1 MIITSNSGVELGV
14 AETNVMK
21 AIAQATGRSFD
32 KIKADAAKAGD
43 LGIVAESSRST
54 QKTLFQPQPL
64 TVHGVFHKL
73 KEVAAMTGSAV
84 RKNS

>member
-1 MIITSNSGVELGV
+1 MELGV

-21 AIAQATGRSFD
+21 AIAQATGRAMD
-32 KIKADAAKAGD
+32 KIKSDAAAAGD
-43 LGIVAESSRST
+43 LGIVAENSRST

-64 TVHGVFHKL
+64 TIQAVFQKL

-84 RKNS
+84 SFCYCP